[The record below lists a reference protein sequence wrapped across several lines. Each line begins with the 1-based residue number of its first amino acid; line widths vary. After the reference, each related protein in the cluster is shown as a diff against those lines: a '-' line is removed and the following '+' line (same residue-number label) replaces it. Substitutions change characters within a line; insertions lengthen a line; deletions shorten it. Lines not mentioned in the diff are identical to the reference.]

1 MKVLGFAKIA
11 LLLVVLLVTNACSDR
26 NYIDY
31 RNTDEELCNK
41 DWIQDTKS
49 DATINEWK
57 RLTLRFKTNGKYDQ
71 SEAYYRNNDSEP
83 YRTVNDNNL
92 VWTWADDSKERIILG
107 EKGQYT
113 YFDNVMLRDH
123 YLTGVL
129 DGKEVMFTDY
139 K

>member
-11 LLLVVLLVTNACSDR
+11 LFVMVLLGASACGDK

-41 DWIQDTKS
+41 DWIQDVVL
-49 DATINEWK
+49 DE
-57 RLTLRFKTNGKYDQ
+57 KTGDWYRCILNFQKNGKYDKT
-71 SEAYYRNNDSEP
+71 EAYYEGNKSKPTSSETF
-83 YRTVNDNNL
+83 YDLDWR
-92 VWTWADDSKERIILG
+92 WADDSKERIVLSNKTIT
-107 EKGQYT
+107 T
-113 YFDNVMLRDH
+113 YFDNVMVRDH

-129 DGKEVMFTDY
+129 DGEFVMFSDY